1 MNEYRRR
8 WHFENGYGASVI
20 RNHMS
25 IGYDQGLYE
34 LAVLQNDRI
43 IYYESP
49 ITDSVIGNLTPRQV
63 AVLLKQ
69 IKEF

>member
-1 MNEYRRR
+1 MNDYKRR
-8 WHFENGYGASVI
+8 WYFENGYGASVI
-20 RNHMS
+20 RNTAS

-43 IYYESP
+43 YYESP
-49 ITDSVIGNLTPRQV
+49 ITDDVIGYLTPRQV

-69 IKEF
+69 IKEL